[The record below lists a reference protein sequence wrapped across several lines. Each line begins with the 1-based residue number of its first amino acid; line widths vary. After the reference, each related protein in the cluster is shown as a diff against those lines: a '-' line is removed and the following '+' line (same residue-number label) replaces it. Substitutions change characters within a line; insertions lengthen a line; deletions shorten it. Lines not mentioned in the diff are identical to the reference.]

1 MGDLDQRD
9 RNMDDY
15 TQRLVERLDN
25 PNGLEN
31 QPVREK
37 LIRIGQPAVPALIKA
52 LDSVSNRVRWEAA
65 LILGSIGG
73 RHATK
78 ALIAALKDE
87 NIGVRWMAMDS
98 LIALDR
104 AAVIPLLLALR
115 KDFGSVQ
122 VREGAYH
129 IFHVLKERGH
139 LPKPLSQVFDSLIS
153 VEPEVEVPWA
163 VECALEEL
171 HIRPSNEEKGKIA
184 MDIPMNAKVW
194 CTDGGGGTSTHVII
208 DPIKDKVTH
217 MVIREKSFPFE
228 ERLVPVE
235 DIVESSPTEIRL
247 NCTVEGLSKM
257 EAYLQ
262 TEFLPG
268 EYANLGVSMLWPY
281 ASPEFPFM
289 LMEHKMVPANE
300 LSIRRGAEVLA
311 TDGRVGKVDEFL
323 AEPESGGITHLVLR
337 EGHLWGQKDITIP
350 ISQIDRIEQDKV
362 YLKVDQ
368 NIIESLPAIPIHH
381 RQEHHQ
387 ESSS

>member
-1 MGDLDQRD
+1 MSDLDQHD
-9 RNMDDY
+9 RNQDE
-15 TQRLVERLDN
+15 QIQHLVERLDN

-31 QPVREK
+31 EPIREK
-37 LIRIGQPAVPALIKA
+37 LIHIGQPAIPTLTKA
-52 LDSVSNRVRWEAA
+52 LVSPSVRVRWEAA
-65 LILGSIGG
+65 LVLGSIGG
-73 RHATK
+73 PRVTQ

-87 NIGVRWMAMDS
+87 NVGVRWMAMDS
-98 LIALDR
+98 LIAVDR
-104 AAVIPLLLALR
+104 DAVIPLLLALR
-115 KDFGSVQ
+115 KDFSSTVI
-122 VREGAYH
+122 REGAYH
-129 IFHVLKERGH
+129 VFHVLKERGH
-139 LPKPLSQVFDSLIS
+139 LPLPLSQVFDSLKS
-153 VEPEVEVPWA
+153 LEPEVEVPWA

-171 HIRPSNEEKGKIA
+171 HIYSSKKKKGKIA
-184 MDIPMNAKVW
+184 MDIPMDAKVL
-194 CTDGGGGTSTHVII
+194 CTDGVGGTSTHIII

-217 MVIREKSFPFE
+217 LVVREKSFSYK

-235 DIVESSPTEIRL
+235 DILESNTTEIRL

-257 EAYLQ
+257 ESFLQ

-289 LMEHKMVPANE
+289 LMEHEMVPANE

-323 AEPESGGITHLVLR
+323 VEPESGGITHLVLR

-368 NIIESLPAIPIHH
+368 NYVESLPAIPIHK

-387 ESSS
+387 EPSA